1 MQRTLLLVL
10 TAITITVAVYLVTR
24 QHQQEIGWVRS
35 GEPKILPDFQVL
47 FWLRDCPAF
56 TRTDLDTL
64 YTLPNPPENHN
75 QAARDFLYSQVYIG
89 PNCLYGSAKHG
100 PTP

>member
-10 TAITITVAVYLVTR
+10 TAITITVAVDLVTR
-24 QHQQEIGWVRS
+24 QHQQGIGWVRS
-35 GEPKILPDFQVL
+35 GRPKILPDFQVL

-56 TRTDLDTL
+56 TRSDLDSL
-64 YTLPNPPENHN
+64 YTLANPPKNHN
-75 QAARDFLYSQVYIG
+75 QAARAFLYSRAYDG
-89 PNCLYGSAKHG
+89 PNCLHGNATHG